1 MLYHIV
7 YKVNTQISEI
17 AVIRQIKVCKYNCQN
32 ELIRLNSRLTSLVE
46 HVLVDYG
53 LFLFSFS

>member
-17 AVIRQIKVCKYNCQN
+17 AVIRQIKVYKYNCQN